1 MFTAKSTIA
10 CVAACIGFVFAAE
23 AQAQPQPSE
32 PVTYDTYQK
41 LAQKLIE
48 AETRCWNG
56 SRNSRREYMAAW
68 NEFVRRISESYEE
81 VDVYGKKFRKD
92 FSFLDTCP
100 PEKKGETSPDQNIF
114 DARGGEQTSIR
125 NDRLYH
131 VIPGYGSTNLPRGG
145 YGLEFLPDSER
156 FVAKTDN
163 NLQGYTVDVGI
174 KPKNSDFQLT
184 YSFTSADGSSSG
196 QIASGTGNVGI
207 VYNDFSPG
215 GSTGIAIGA
224 SGLDVQTDTEYKSHQ
239 FELARI
245 VDVALW
251 GGGKKSQRF
260 DFGVGARFDKTDH
273 MAMVST
279 PTFSDISSQSDQL
292 IKEKS
297 FFLSAETSI
306 KLTQFEF
313 GRGISGVRI
322 LPRIEGGYRR
332 ANLDSSQINICGLC
346 GASDQN
352 FTINIEDKDSGAY
365 FGAELG
371 ASVDFPLAD
380 NVGVRFMANTWW
392 RSDQAGVQNPETGD
406 DLFVRNQPTQLY
418 TGDTTGYMFGAGLVG
433 RF

>member
-10 CVAACIGFVFAAE
+10 CVTACIGFGFAAE
-23 AQAQPQPSE
+23 AQAQRDITM
-32 PVTYDTYQK
+32 TYAEQQE
-41 LAQKLIE
+41 LRSKLISAE
-48 AETRCWNG
+48 ARCWEGKEG
-56 SRNSRREYMAAW
+56 SLVEYNRLRGLAMRVA
-68 NEFVRRISESYEE
+68 NDSEVGSLI
-81 VDVYGKKFRKD
+81 DWKKVVED
-92 FSFLDTCP
+92 FPYLDNCP
-100 PEKKGETSPDQNIF
+100 PKKKGAESVAAKNKVANLF
-114 DARGGEQTSIR
+114 FSGGYSSTKLPQA
-125 NDRLYH
+125 
-131 VIPGYGSTNLPRGG
+131 GYGVEILPG
-145 YGLEFLPDSER
+145 SER
-156 FVAKTDN
+156 FVATTDN
-163 NLQGYTVDVGI
+163 NLQGYTVGMGY
-174 KPKNSDFQLT
+174 KPKDSGIQIT
-184 YSFTSADGSSSG
+184 YSYTNADGSSSG

-224 SGLDVQTDTEYKSHQ
+224 SGLDVQTDTEYQSHQ

-251 GGGKKSQRF
+251 GGGRKSQRV

-273 MAMVST
+273 MAMVTT

-292 IKEKS
+292 TKEKS

-332 ANLDSSQINICGLC
+332 AKLDSSQVNICGLC
-346 GASDQN
+346 GAADQN

-380 NVGVRFMANTWW
+380 NIGVKFMANTWW

-418 TGDTTGYMFGAGLVG
+418 TDDTTGYMFGAGLVG